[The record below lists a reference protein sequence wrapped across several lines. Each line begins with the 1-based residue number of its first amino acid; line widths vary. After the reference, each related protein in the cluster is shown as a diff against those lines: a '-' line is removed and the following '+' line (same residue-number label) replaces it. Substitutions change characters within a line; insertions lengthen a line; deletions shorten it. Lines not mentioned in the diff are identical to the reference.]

1 MLFRKAAAVWWY
13 VARAGMFQEHLL
25 RCLNRFAQGRL
36 DRGEGTFDGRVV
48 GQRLELVER
57 LVACQARRSDQRIQ
71 HRIRAFGNAE
81 GVATHLLPN
90 TARNRT
96 DAVEERGS
104 PSEGLKLLAD
114 GQLDVKFSRV
124 PRSGRLVSLDQTG
137 AEPGVIEV
145 SGVEKELGQ
154 TVVFGLR
161 ELRQQ
166 FVAALPD
173 ELDLHTFVAGPPRP
187 GNDAIGPALL
197 RRLAASG
204 PPIGKIQRNA
214 RDVAGQLGVPVERG
228 SHGFVELRPL
238 RVAEGVK
245 VFRLPSQ
252 LRGVRQHRIGF
263 HAGVGSPLAVES

>member
-124 PRSGRLVSLDQTG
+124 PRSGATTTTSSSTGRSAPHPYPATPAQTAAPDQSRARPHHRSKAKRTH
-137 AEPGVIEV
+137 
-145 SGVEKELGQ
+145 
-154 TVVFGLR
+154 
-161 ELRQQ
+161 RQS
-166 FVAALPD
+166 
-173 ELDLHTFVAGPPRP
+173 
-187 GNDAIGPALL
+187 NK
-197 RRLAASG
+197 S
-204 PPIGKIQRNA
+204 
-214 RDVAGQLGVPVERG
+214 RG
-228 SHGFVELRPL
+228 
-238 RVAEGVK
+238 
-245 VFRLPSQ
+245 
-252 LRGVRQHRIGF
+252 
-263 HAGVGSPLAVES
+263 